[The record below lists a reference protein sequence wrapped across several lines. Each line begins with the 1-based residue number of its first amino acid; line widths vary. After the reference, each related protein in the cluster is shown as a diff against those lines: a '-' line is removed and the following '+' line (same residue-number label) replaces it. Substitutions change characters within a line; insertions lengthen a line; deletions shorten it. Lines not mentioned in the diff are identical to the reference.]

1 MYLFILLPL
10 ILLPA
15 FGESIPN
22 YDKPYSPIF
31 TDKPIY
37 TWTDKV
43 KMKIIAPSWNSDK
56 FLINSIGGDND
67 HPIKISTREHSLEP
81 YRFTETDV
89 NSGIFTSE
97 IILTGFLH
105 DADGDGRIDTT
116 PRTFGS
122 GPTSGFL
129 EVNRDSAITISFEFA
144 DGVILTKSIPVTWTI
159 GNIQFAKEIFFTKDS
174 VVIYVNDI
182 DMNLNPEALDQ
193 IPIRVSSDSDVA
205 GIEVS
210 AIETSESSGSFV
222 ATFSPSQTSPSSG
235 NRLYS
240 EIGDNL
246 YAKYSDHTLPKPYSI
261 NDNLVIETI
270 ARFDSSVPA
279 VERLQNSQIILSDS
293 FGNPLDR
300 LLPNQQV
307 QIVGSIENDKD
318 FSQKFVY
325 VFQVKNSENY
335 IESISWIQGEI
346 SPKQN
351 LNVSQSWNP
360 EKSGNYEIE
369 TFVWTSLS
377 NPNALSSPITTK
389 ITIE

>member
-222 ATFSPSQTSPSSG
+222 ATFSPSQNSPSSG

-307 QIVGSIENDKD
+307 QIVGSIANDKD